1 MKAHLGYG
9 SPDYATLITKE
20 LCIRAVMHPTMP
32 HKPSVPTPSV
42 LDLPSE
48 TEIRIDRT
56 FDALRALV
64 WRAFT
69 DAKLLPRW
77 MGPAQYKMTKSEM
90 DVRTGGAYRWVWDVP
105 PTELVIRGNFV
116 EVTPPKRMV
125 TTEFMEP
132 FPEPSHN
139 VTTFTEKDGR
149 TTVSILI
156 RVASK
161 EARDA
166 MLATGM
172 KDGMDAGYT
181 RLDSLLR
188 ELG

>member
-1 MKAHLGYG
+1 MYCA
-9 SPDYATLITKE
+9 
-20 LCIRAVMHPTMP
+20 MP
-32 HKPSVPTPSV
+32 QKPIVRTPSI
-42 LDLPSE
+42 LDLPSD

-56 FDALRALV
+56 FNASRELV

-90 DVRTGGAYRWVWDVP
+90 DVRTGGRYRWVWDVP
-105 PTELVIRGNFV
+105 PSELVIRGNFI

-125 TTEFMEP
+125 TAEFMEP
-132 FPEPSHN
+132 FPEPAHN
-139 VTTFTEKDGR
+139 ITAFTENGGR

-156 RVASK
+156 KVSSK

-172 KDGMDAGYT
+172 KDGMDEGYS
-181 RLDSLLR
+181 RLDSLLL
-188 ELG
+188 ELR